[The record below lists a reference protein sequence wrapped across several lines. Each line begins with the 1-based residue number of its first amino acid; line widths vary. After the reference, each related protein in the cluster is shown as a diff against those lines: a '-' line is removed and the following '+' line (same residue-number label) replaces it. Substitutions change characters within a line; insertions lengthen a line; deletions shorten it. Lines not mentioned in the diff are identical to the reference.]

1 MPGFQSRGSQQREDR
16 QGCGTDDADIDDGEH
31 AEYSNKQRQRHS
43 QVELDVVPAPK
54 IIADSAQYSG
64 GRAIAL
70 LDAATT

>member
-16 QGCGTDDADIDDGEH
+16 QGC
-31 AEYSNKQRQRHS
+31 
-43 QVELDVVPAPK
+43 VVPAPK